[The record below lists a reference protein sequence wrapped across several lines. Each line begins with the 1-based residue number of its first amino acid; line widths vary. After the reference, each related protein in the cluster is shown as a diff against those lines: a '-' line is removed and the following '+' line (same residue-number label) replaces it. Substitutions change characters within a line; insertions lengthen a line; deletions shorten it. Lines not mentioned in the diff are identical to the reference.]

1 MPGTNDS
8 RTPSSSLRAS
18 HVRTAAL
25 AAAVVGVV
33 VLPIAAAQA
42 TPSHGAKQ
50 TTATA
55 TGTAASG
62 APATATAQLP
72 QFCGASETGFQGQV
86 TEQPCV
92 DDAAGSVTGI
102 VYVGNASAKPL
113 TVAINL
119 TRADG
124 SIAQMQCT
132 IAAHDANGT
141 CVTGALRET
150 AGKGAFNAIVEA
162 IPVGAPVALGV
173 LHAESG
179 QVNPNAGG
187 ADSGATGATGA
198 ASPSAAASATTSPA
212 A

>member
-1 MPGTNDS
+1 MPGTNDN

-18 HVRTAAL
+18 HVRTVAL

-50 TTATA
+50 TTAT
-55 TGTAASG
+55 GTAASA

-72 QFCGASETGFQGQV
+72 QFCGATETGFQGQV

-141 CVTGALRET
+141 CLTGALQES
-150 AGKGAFNAIVEA
+150 AGKGAFNAIAEA

-179 QVNPNAGG
+179 HVTPNAGG
-187 ADSGATGATGA
+187 ADSAAAGE
-198 ASPSAAASATTSPA
+198 ASPSATASAGTSPA